1 MRAFR
6 IATVVVTLS
15 VAALSQ
21 QACGSDDNGAGL
33 SEAQRHGVGAA
44 CTADA
49 DCFVGETHLVCLPFK
64 GGYCG
69 LEGCQATT
77 DCPPGSACVTHD
89 DGENYCF
96 LLCTEK
102 PQCNATRPVEIEAN
116 CSSKITFADATKDSK
131 SCVPPS

>member
-6 IATVVVTLS
+6 VATVALTVS

-21 QACGSDDNGAGL
+21 QACGGDDNGGL

-44 CTADA
+44 CDVDA

-69 LEGCQATT
+69 LEGCQSTS
-77 DCPPGSACVTHD
+77 DCPPGSACVSHD
-89 DGENYCF
+89 DGKNYCF
-96 LLCTEK
+96 LVCTDK
-102 PQCNATRPVEIEAN
+102 SQCNATRPVEIEAN
-116 CSSKITFADATKDSK
+116 CSSNITFADATKNSK
-131 SCVPPS
+131 ACVPPS